1 MILKIILPVLLSG
14 IFNLAFSG
22 SMHLVK
28 VKATNKQQRS
38 KIANVAHLE
47 TINSKFV
54 TAIVNDHDLKVL
66 KKKFGSKLKI
76 EDSFAVHQHK
86 GKKRPGG
93 GGDEYEFPKGDEKFH
108 TYDEVIAD
116 LKNLAEKNK
125 KNVKSFIIGKSIEG
139 RDLMGVKITAG
150 GFSKESKKPAM
161 MLIGTHHARE
171 HLSTEIPLMLAE
183 YFVKKIK
190 TDSAFKSMME
200 NRVVYIVPLLNP
212 DGALHDIQ
220 GKKYKM
226 WRKNRRKNKGT
237 DRIGVDLNRN
247 YSYRWGQGGSSKS
260 PGSDV
265 YMGTKP
271 FSEPETKAV
280 KKFIEEHS
288 NIKTMISF
296 HTFSELI
303 LYPWGGTYDPV
314 GGQEEK
320 VFKKMAT
327 TMAKW
332 NGYKPQQSS
341 DLYVATGDTCDW
353 AFAEHNIFCFTFE
366 LTPSSMWSGGFY
378 PGAKVIDSTFKD
390 NIKPVSYLLKYT
402 DDVYKVL
409 K

>member
-1 MILKIILPVLLSG
+1 MTKLSILLSLVLLP
-14 IFNLAFSG
+14 AFASK
-22 SMHLVK
+22 MHLVK
-28 VKATNKQQRS
+28 IKASTKEQRS
-38 KIANVAHLE
+38 VIANYAHME
-47 TINSKFV
+47 SVSDNFV
-54 TAIVNDHDLKVL
+54 TAIVNTHDLEKL
-66 KKKFGSKLKI
+66 KKKFRPSQMKI
-76 EDSFAVHQHK
+76 EKSFDSHNHK
-86 GKKRPGG
+86 KNKIPGNG
-93 GGDEYEFPKGDEKFH
+93 EYEFPKGDEDFH
-108 TYDEVIAD
+108 TYDEVLDD
-116 LKNLAEKNK
+116 LKKLAKGNPEYVNTF
-125 KNVKSFIIGKSIEG
+125 VMGKSIEG
-139 RDLMGVKITAG
+139 RDLLGVTITVG
-150 GFSKESKKPAM
+150 SSKKETQKPAM

-183 YFVKKIK
+183 YFVEQIKK
-190 TDSAFKSMME
+190 DSKFKSLMKD
-200 NRVVYIVPLLNP
+200 RVVYIVPLLNP
-212 DGALHDIQ
+212 DGALHDIV

-226 WRKNRRKNKGT
+226 WRKNRKKNKGT
-237 DRIGVDLNRN
+237 DRMGVDLNRN
-247 YSYRWGQGGSSKS
+247 YSYRWGQGGSSTA

-265 YMGTKP
+265 YMGTEP

-280 KKFIEEHS
+280 KKFVESHS

-320 VFKKMAT
+320 VFKKMAN
-327 TMAKW
+327 TMAEW

-378 PGAKVIDSTFKD
+378 PGAKVINSTFKE
-390 NIKPVSYLLKYT
+390 NIKPVTYLLEYT
-402 DDVYKVL
+402 DDVYRVL